1 MNGRWAAP
9 GRVNLIGE
17 HVDYAQ
23 GLCLPFAIAERT
35 VVEAAPRA
43 DERLTVQSAAEDY
56 GVEIP
61 LAEVGPGSPSDWAAY
76 VAGVL
81 WALRADGHAVG
92 GLDVRVTDT
101 VPLGAGLSSSA
112 ALECAVALAVNAI
125 YDLGLDR
132 AALARACVRA
142 ENDVVG
148 AATGGMDQ
156 AASMFGEEGH
166 ALLIDMRDGG
176 MRAVPL
182 PLGETGLR
190 LLVIDTRVRHHLADG
205 QYGQRRAAVE
215 KAADVLGL
223 PSLRDATPEQV
234 ARLDGELQKRARHI
248 VTEIARVREVVAALD
263 AGRLA
268 EIGPALDASHRS
280 LARDYEVSCAE
291 LDVACEASRSAGAL
305 GARMTGGGFGGSAI
319 ALVPSERAENVTA
332 AVREAFAAQ
341 GFRAPE
347 IREATP
353 SAGATRVA

>member
-1 MNGRWAAP
+1 VNRWAAP

-17 HVDYAQ
+17 HVDYAE

-35 VVEAAPRA
+35 VVEVTPRSG
-43 DERLTVQSAAEDY
+43 EVLTVQSEVEDY

-61 LAEVGPGSPSDWAAY
+61 LADVGPGSPSDWAGY

-81 WALRADGHAVG
+81 WALRSDGHAVG

-112 ALECAVALAVNAI
+112 ALECAVALAANDI
-125 YDLGLDR
+125 HDLGLDR
-132 AALARACVRA
+132 ETLAKACVRA
-142 ENDVVG
+142 ENDIVG

-156 AASMFGEEGH
+156 LASMFGQEGH
-166 ALLIDMRDGG
+166 ALLVDMRDGG
-176 MRAVPL
+176 LRAVPL
-182 PLGETGLR
+182 PLTETGLR

-234 ARLDGELQKRARHI
+234 AGLEGELQKRARHI
-248 VTEIARVREVVAALD
+248 VTEIARVREVVAALE

-268 EIGPALDASHRS
+268 EIGPLLDASHRS
-280 LARDYEVSCAE
+280 LAQDYEVSCLE
-291 LDVACEASRSAGAL
+291 LDLACETARSAGAL

-319 ALVPSERAENVTA
+319 ALVPSGQAEHVTA
-332 AVREAFAAQ
+332 AVREAFAA
-341 GFRAPE
+341 RELTAPE
-347 IREATP
+347 IREASP
-353 SAGATRVA
+353 SAGADRL